1 VRQKI
6 DQLAAEPPVRDL
18 GYAADQRMVAGALLG
33 LQLLADEIDA
43 LRSEY
48 EHTRSPGEQ
57 PFAEPVD
64 VRVVEDEAQTGND
77 DNIEDDDSAE
87 IADIVDQ
94 LAELTAQMKK
104 LTKAVKR
111 STETDTKKSKRQKKS
126 KSKQ

>member
-1 VRQKI
+1 MPQAVREMSEG
-6 DQLAAEPPVRDL
+6 LYEANL
-18 GYAADQRMVAGALLG
+18 GGNLLKKRI
-33 LQLLADEIDA
+33 A
-43 LRSEY
+43 R
-48 EHTRSPGEQ
+48 PGEGKRGGFRTIVATNLRNRWFFVYG
-57 PFAEPVD
+57 FAKNE
-64 VRVVEDEAQTGND
+64 R